1 MSLFDGILIVAGTFI
16 LVTFSVTIILRT
28 SFGRAFADQRR
39 FRDESQDRIQEMSA
53 RTEQS
58 RQRNEANRE
67 RVAELQARQ
76 EKIQERWETI
86 LSRLEALVERLEKD
100 R

>member
-1 MSLFDGILIVAGTFI
+1 MSFVDSVLIVVVTFI
-16 LVTFSVTIILRT
+16 LVTLAVTIILRT
-28 SFGRAFADQRR
+28 SFGKAFADQQR
-39 FRDESQDRIQEMSA
+39 FRDESQEQIKKIGA
-53 RTEQS
+53 RSEQT
-58 RQRNEANRE
+58 RQRSEANTE

-86 LSRLEALVERLEKD
+86 LSRLEALVERIEKN